1 MPRMKASSL
10 KEGPDIARVAALFGD
25 PARANMLVALGDG
38 RALTASELAAEAGV
52 TKQTASSHL
61 ARLTSGG
68 FIVAEPQGR
77 HRYYR
82 VTDEEVAHAIESLM
96 GLAHAKGG
104 RRTRTGP
111 RDPALRHAR
120 SCYSHLAGELGV
132 VLFNSLA
139 RRRWIELADDGVGV
153 TATGRRAFTEFGIDL
168 PALEALRRPLC
179 RPCLDWSE
187 RRHHLAGSLGV
198 ALLQRIVDRRWASR
212 EKESRIV
219 RFSPAGERA
228 FTKWLG

>member
-1 MPRMKASSL
+1 MPRMKD
-10 KEGPDIARVAALFGD
+10 GPDIARIAALFGD

-38 RALTASELAAEAGV
+38 RALTATELAAEAGV

-61 ARLTSGG
+61 ARLTGSGL
-68 FIVAEPQGR
+68 ITVQPQGR

-96 GLAHAKGG
+96 GLAQAKAG

-120 SCYSHLAGELGV
+120 SCYNHLAGELGV
-132 VLFNSLA
+132 ALFNGLA
-139 RRRWIELADDGVGV
+139 RRRWIELAGDDVGV
-153 TATGRRAFTEFGIDL
+153 SASGRRAFADFGIDL
-168 PALEALRRPLC
+168 DALAEQRRPLC

-198 ALLQRIVDRRWASR
+198 ALLSRILDLRWARR
-212 EKESRIV
+212 EKDSRIV
-219 RFSPAGERA
+219 AFSPKGERA
-228 FTKWLG
+228 FTSWIG

>member
-1 MPRMKASSL
+1 MATITRMKD
-10 KEGPDIARVAALFGD
+10 GPDIARIAALFGD

-38 RALTASELAAEAGV
+38 RALTATELAAEAGV

-61 ARLTSGG
+61 ARLTNSGLL
-68 FIVAEPQGR
+68 VMEPQGR

-82 VTDEEVAHAIESLM
+82 VTDEDVAHAIESLM

-111 RDPALRHAR
+111 RDPALRRAR

-132 VLFNSLA
+132 ILFNGLA
-139 RRRWIELADDGVGV
+139 RRRWIELAEDGVGV
-153 TATGRRAFTEFGIDL
+153 SAAGRRAFADFGVNLD
-168 PALEALRRPLC
+168 ALAAQRRPLC

-198 ALLQRIVDRRWASR
+198 ALLTRITELKWARR
-212 EKESRIV
+212 EKASRIV
-219 RFSPAGERA
+219 RFTPQGEKA
-228 FTKWLG
+228 LLNWLG

>member
-1 MPRMKASSL
+1 MKD
-10 KEGPDIARVAALFGD
+10 GPDIARIAALFGD

-38 RALTASELAAEAGV
+38 RALTATELAAEAGV

-61 ARLTSGG
+61 ARLTNSGLL
-68 FIVAEPQGR
+68 VVQPQGR

-111 RDPALRHAR
+111 REPALRHAR

-132 VLFNSLA
+132 ALFNGLS
-139 RRRWIELADDGVGV
+139 RRRWIELAGNDVGV
-153 TATGRRAFTEFGIDL
+153 SASGHRAFTDFGVDL
-168 PALEALRRPLC
+168 NALAAQRRPLC
-179 RPCLDWSE
+179 RVCVDWSE

-198 ALLQRIVDRRWASR
+198 ALLTRITDLKWARR
-212 EKESRIV
+212 EKNSRIV
-219 RFSPAGERA
+219 RFTPQGEKA
-228 FTKWLG
+228 LLNWLG

>member
-1 MPRMKASSL
+1 MSRMKD
-10 KEGPDIARVAALFGD
+10 GPDIARIAALFGD
-25 PARANMLVALGDG
+25 PARANMMVALGDG
-38 RALTASELAAEAGV
+38 RALTATELAAEAGV

-61 ARLTSGG
+61 ARLTNSGLL
-68 FIVAEPQGR
+68 VVQPQGR

-82 VTDEEVAHAIESLM
+82 VADEEVAHAIESLM

-132 VLFNSLA
+132 ALFNGLA
-139 RRRWIELADDGVGV
+139 RRRWIELAGDDVGV
-153 TATGRRAFTEFGIDL
+153 SASGRRAFTDFGIDL
-168 PALEALRRPLC
+168 DALASQRRPLC

-198 ALLQRIVDRRWASR
+198 ALLTRITDLKWAKR
-212 EKESRIV
+212 EKNSRIV
-219 RFSPAGERA
+219 RFTPQGEKA
-228 FTKWLG
+228 LLSWLH

>member
-1 MPRMKASSL
+1 MSRMKD
-10 KEGPDIARVAALFGD
+10 GPDIARVAALFGD
-25 PARANMLVALGDG
+25 PARANMMVALGDG
-38 RALTASELAAEAGV
+38 RALTATELAAEAGV

-61 ARLTSGG
+61 ARLTGSGL
-68 FIVAEPQGR
+68 ITVQPQGR

-132 VLFNSLA
+132 ALFNGLA
-139 RRRWIELADDGVGV
+139 RRRWIELAGDDVGV
-153 TATGRRAFTEFGIDL
+153 SASGRRAFTAFGIDL
-168 PALEALRRPLC
+168 DGLAAQPRPLC

-198 ALLQRIVDRRWASR
+198 ALLTRITDLKWARR
-212 EKESRIV
+212 EKNSRIV
-219 RFSPAGERA
+219 RFKPQGEKA
-228 FTKWLG
+228 LLNWLG

>member
-1 MPRMKASSL
+1 MPRMKD
-10 KEGPDIARVAALFGD
+10 GPDIARVAALFGD

-61 ARLTSGG
+61 ARLTNGG
-68 FIVAEPQGR
+68 FIVVEPQGR

-132 VLFNSLA
+132 VMFNSLA

-153 TATGRRAFTEFGIDL
+153 TASGRRAFTEFGIDL
-168 PALEALRRPLC
+168 PALEALHRLLC

-198 ALLQRIVDRRWASR
+198 ALLQRITDLKWAKR
-212 EKESRIV
+212 EKDSRIV
-219 RFSPAGERA
+219 RFSPQGERA
-228 FTKWLG
+228 FLKWLG

>member
-1 MPRMKASSL
+1 MKD
-10 KEGPDIARVAALFGD
+10 GPDIARIAALFGD

-38 RALTASELAAEAGV
+38 RALTATELAAEAGV

-61 ARLTSGG
+61 ARLTNSGLL
-68 FIVAEPQGR
+68 VVQPQGR

-111 RDPALRHAR
+111 REPALRHAR

-132 VLFNSLA
+132 ALFNGLS
-139 RRRWIELADDGVGV
+139 RRRWIELAGNDVGV
-153 TATGRRAFTEFGIDL
+153 SASGHRAFTDFGVDL
-168 PALEALRRPLC
+168 NALAAQRRPLC
-179 RPCLDWSE
+179 RVCVDWSE

-198 ALLQRIVDRRWASR
+198 ALLTRITDLKWARR
-212 EKESRIV
+212 EKNSRIV
-219 RFSPAGERA
+219 RFTPHGEKA
-228 FTKWLG
+228 LLNWLG

>member
-1 MPRMKASSL
+1 MKD
-10 KEGPDIARVAALFGD
+10 GPDIARVAALFGD

-61 ARLTSGG
+61 ARLTNSGLL
-68 FIVAEPQGR
+68 IVQPQGR

-96 GLAHAKGG
+96 GLANAKGG

-111 RDPALRHAR
+111 RDPALRRAR
-120 SCYSHLAGELGV
+120 SCYSHLTGELGV
-132 VLFNSLA
+132 ALFNGLA
-139 RRRWIELADDGVGV
+139 RRRWIQLSDDGVGV
-153 TATGRRAFTEFGIDL
+153 SDPGRRAFTGFGIDL
-168 PALEALRRPLC
+168 DALTSQRRPLC

-198 ALLQRIVDRRWASR
+198 ALLTRITDLKWARR
-212 EKESRIV
+212 EKDSRVV
-219 RFSPAGERA
+219 RFTPQGEKA
-228 FTKWLG
+228 LLSWLG

>member
-1 MPRMKASSL
+1 MTRMKD
-10 KEGPDIARVAALFGD
+10 GPDIARVAALFGD

-38 RALTASELAAEAGV
+38 RALTATELAAEAGV

-61 ARLTSGG
+61 ARLTNSGLL
-68 FIVAEPQGR
+68 VMEPQGR
-77 HRYYR
+77 HRYSR

-111 RDPALRHAR
+111 RDPALRRAR

-132 VLFNSLA
+132 ALFNGLA
-139 RRRWIELADDGVGV
+139 RRRWIELAGDDVGV
-153 TATGRRAFTEFGIDL
+153 SAAGRHAFTDFGIDL
-168 PALEALRRPLC
+168 DALTAQRRPLC

-198 ALLQRIVDRRWASR
+198 ALLTRITDLKWARR
-212 EKESRIV
+212 EKHSRIV
-219 RFSPAGERA
+219 RFTPQGEKA
-228 FTKWLG
+228 LLNWLR

>member
-1 MPRMKASSL
+1 MTRMKD
-10 KEGPDIARVAALFGD
+10 GPDIARVAALFGD

-38 RALTASELAAEAGV
+38 RALTATELAAEAGV
-52 TKQTASSHL
+52 TRQTASSHL
-61 ARLTSGG
+61 ARLTNSGLL
-68 FIVAEPQGR
+68 VMEPQGR

-111 RDPALRHAR
+111 RDPALRRAR

-132 VLFNSLA
+132 ALFNGLA
-139 RRRWIELADDGVGV
+139 RRRWIELAGDDVGV
-153 TATGRRAFTEFGIDL
+153 SAAGRRAFTDFGIDL
-168 PALEALRRPLC
+168 DALAVQRRPLC

-198 ALLQRIVDRRWASR
+198 ALLTRITDLKWARR
-212 EKESRIV
+212 EKDSRIV
-219 RFSPAGERA
+219 RFTPQGEKA
-228 FTKWLG
+228 LLNWLA